1 MAHRRVTLTVRART
15 HRVTRESDGHELL
28 VVEYIGELDSL
39 LGVGV
44 FDLTDYDDP
53 GEWPEA

>member
-1 MAHRRVTLTVRART
+1 MAHVTVTART

-28 VVEYIGELDSL
+28 VVEYLGNLESL

-44 FDLTDYDDP
+44 FDLADF
-53 GEWPEA
+53 EPEERPDS